1 MTCSQFKDIFRRIIN
16 LIQTLGNKYP
26 SKNPE
31 ITRNIL
37 EGKVDELQESKTKH
51 LLENCLKKVS
61 YKVKILWSILVMIPI
76 KNNKYRQKAKKRSS
90 RKSRFA
96 RKNGRNN
103 QRFESRPL
111 QKLSQFFKETLEL
124 KETSNLPDVKS
135 IAKSVKGNIE
145 DIWEETCLEK

>member
-37 EGKVDELQESKTKH
+37 EGKVDQLQESKTKH

-61 YKVKILWSILVMIPI
+61 SKVTILWSTLVMIPI

-96 RKNGRNN
+96 RKNERNN
-103 QRFESRPL
+103 QRFELRPL

>member
-61 YKVKILWSILVMIPI
+61 YKVKILWSTLVMIPI

-96 RKNGRNN
+96 RKNERNN

>member
-61 YKVKILWSILVMIPI
+61 YKVKILWSTLVMIPI
-76 KNNKYRQKAKKRSS
+76 KNNKCRQKAKKRSS

-96 RKNGRNN
+96 RKNERNN

>member
-61 YKVKILWSILVMIPI
+61 YKVKILWSTLVMIPI
-76 KNNKYRQKAKKRSS
+76 KNNKCRQKAKKRSS
-90 RKSRFA
+90 RKSRFT
-96 RKNGRNN
+96 RKNERNN

>member
-61 YKVKILWSILVMIPI
+61 YKVKILWSTLVMIPI

>member
-16 LIQTLGNKYP
+16 LIQTLGKKYP

>member
-61 YKVKILWSILVMIPI
+61 YKVKILWSTLVMIPI
-76 KNNKYRQKAKKRSS
+76 KNNKCRQKAKKRSS
-90 RKSRFA
+90 RKSRFT
-96 RKNGRNN
+96 RKNERNN

-124 KETSNLPDVKS
+124 KETSNLPDVNS

>member
-37 EGKVDELQESKTKH
+37 EGKVDQLQESKTKH

-61 YKVKILWSILVMIPI
+61 SKVTILWSTLVMIPI

-96 RKNGRNN
+96 RKNERSN

>member
-1 MTCSQFKDIFRRIIN
+1 
-16 LIQTLGNKYP
+16 
-26 SKNPE
+26 
-31 ITRNIL
+31 
-37 EGKVDELQESKTKH
+37 
-51 LLENCLKKVS
+51 
-61 YKVKILWSILVMIPI
+61 MIPI
-76 KNNKYRQKAKKRSS
+76 KNNKCRQKAKKRSS
-90 RKSRFA
+90 RKSRFT
-96 RKNGRNN
+96 RKNERNN